1 MMTSDIQPSSGNIA
15 SMRTME
21 RSSKLCRHP
30 GIALLLLVTTL
41 ATPSRLPAQDT
52 ITTIA
57 PSSEIAWS
65 TDSVAPQRFVSVH
78 GHRAAIFG
86 YSEDGLEFWAYPFQ
100 IVSSLK
106 VRFHSE
112 GTTTEID
119 GEKVLRRIIYSPEAV
134 TRVYTGPDFVVKEKI
149 FVPLDERGAIIRY
162 GVASAKPLD
171 IVIRFVPVLDLMWPG
186 GIGGQAT
193 RWGSADSE
201 YLLSEETHRFT
212 ARIGSPDIVSH
223 DETPNA
229 GRQLGREPGLSF
241 TIRATGDPSTARV
254 IIAGGSTLQD
264 ENLVATKLRQD
275 DGSLEKLAA
284 DHYSTLLN
292 RALQIETPDEATNR
306 ALAWSELALEQ
317 AWVCNP
323 DLGCGLVAG
332 YGPSRTARRP
342 QYDWFFAGDGIV
354 DLPAL
359 LASGQYEHAREE
371 LEFILRYQDKN
382 TGMIWHELS
391 QSAGWIDWSKYPYMF
406 VHVELTFDF
415 LRAVE
420 NYYFTTGD
428 REFVKK
434 HWPAIQSAYGYCR
447 SLIDPKDGLPHIPA
461 GKEGAREQERLTE
474 ELALSASWITASH
487 AFAHLAAASD
497 HKSAASEADAIS
509 RQAAKT
515 IPTRYWDAKRNFWI
529 TGYTRSGAPLS
540 DRQIGPVWIL
550 AHGLFSD
557 TQRDF
562 VLQQLASSEYQTDWG
577 TRGRASSSSTYDPNS
592 YANGSVWAVSTSA
605 VAAAFWSAH
614 RPAIAFP
621 VWNALVPW
629 TSLDSLGH
637 MHETLAGD
645 YYHEELESVPEQTW
659 SSATFFA
666 SAVNGLLGLQV
677 DAVSNRVT
685 LAPHLPPSWNTV
697 TVRNLHVGSSEI
709 NFKLALSV
717 SEMRL
722 EMENFGDPIKILF
735 MPEIPL
741 GAKLGGV
748 ELQDRLIR
756 ATLEPHEQDAHAK
769 VEFDLAHGK
778 SALAI
783 QFTGG
788 IAIQSELPPVMIGD
802 SSRAI
807 EITNVY
813 LRGPVYTV
821 DFNYQPSSVNTFA
834 IRTTWRIKEVQ
845 GATCEATSRDWYQ
858 LRVAVPT
865 EEKGESSYRR
875 GEVRVS
881 FQ

>member
-1 MMTSDIQPSSGNIA
+1 MRMTS
-15 SMRTME
+15 
-21 RSSKLCRHP
+21 RSSRLRRHLS
-30 GIALLLLVTTL
+30 IALLLVSML
-41 ATPSRLPAQDT
+41 ASPATLPAQDKAG
-52 ITTIA
+52 TIA
-57 PSSEIAWS
+57 ALSKIAWS
-65 TDSVAPQRFVSVH
+65 TDSVAPRRFVSVH
-78 GHRAAIFG
+78 GHRAAVFG

-100 IVSSLK
+100 IVSSLR
-106 VRFHSE
+106 VSFRSE
-112 GTTTEID
+112 GTTTEIN
-119 GEKVLRRIIYSPEAV
+119 GQNVLRRIVYSPEAV
-134 TRVYTGPDFVVKEKI
+134 TRIYAGSDFIVKEKL
-149 FVPLDERGAIIRY
+149 FVPLDEPGAIIRY
-162 GVASAKPLD
+162 EVASAHPLD
-171 IVIRFVPVLDLMWPG
+171 IVLRFVPVLDLMWPG

-193 RWGSADSE
+193 RWSSADSA

-212 ARIGSPDIVSH
+212 ASIGSPDIVSH

-241 TIRATGDPSTARV
+241 TIRASGDPSTARV
-254 IIAGGSTLQD
+254 LIAGGSTLQD
-264 ENLVATKLRQD
+264 ESAVATKLRQD

-284 DHYSTLLN
+284 DHYSALLN
-292 RALQIETPDEATNR
+292 RALQIETPDAITNR
-306 ALAWSELALEQ
+306 ALAWSEVALEQ

-342 QYDWFFAGDGIV
+342 QYDWFFAGDGMV

-359 LASGQYEHAREE
+359 LASSQYERAREE
-371 LEFILRYQDKN
+371 LEFILRYQDKK

-391 QSAGWIDWSKYPYMF
+391 QSAGWIDWSQYPYMF

-415 LRAVE
+415 LGAVE
-420 NYYFTTGD
+420 NYFSTTGD
-428 REFVKK
+428 REFVRK
-434 HWPAIQSAYGYCR
+434 HWSAIQSAYGYCR

-474 ELALSASWITASH
+474 ELALSAGWITASQ
-487 AFAHLAAASD
+487 AFAHLAAATD

-515 IPTRYWDAKRNFWI
+515 IPTRYWDEKKNFWI
-529 TGYTRSGAPLS
+529 TGYTRSGTPLS

-562 VLQQLASSEYQTDWG
+562 VLHQLASSEYETDWG

-637 MHETLAGD
+637 MHEVLAGD
-645 YYHEELESVPEQTW
+645 YYHEEFESVPEQTW

-666 SAVNGLLGLQV
+666 AAVDGLLGLKV
-677 DAVSNRVT
+677 DAVSNRMT
-685 LAPHLPPSWNTV
+685 LSPHIPPSWHAV
-697 TVRNLHVGSSEI
+697 TIRNAHIGSSEI
-709 NFKLALSV
+709 NFKIVTSV

-722 EMENFGDPIKILF
+722 EMENFGHPARILF
-735 MPEIPL
+735 DPEIPL
-741 GAKLGGV
+741 GAKLGRV
-748 ELQDRLIR
+748 QLQGRSIR
-756 ATLEPHEQDAHAK
+756 AMLEPHGQDTHVK
-769 VEFDLAHGK
+769 IEFDLAPGN
-778 SALAI
+778 SVLTVG
-783 QFTGG
+783 FTGG
-788 IAIQSELPPVMIGD
+788 VAIQSEFPPVMIGD
-802 SSRAI
+802 SSRAM
-807 EITNVY
+807 EITNVS

-821 DFNYQPSSVNTFA
+821 DFDYQPSSVNTFA
-834 IRTTWRIKEVQ
+834 IRTPWRIKEVQ
-845 GATCEATSRDWYQ
+845 GATCEAASRNWYQ
-858 LRVAVPT
+858 LTVAVPT
-865 EEKGESSYRR
+865 QEKGESSYRG
-875 GEVRVS
+875 GEVRVN
-881 FQ
+881 FR